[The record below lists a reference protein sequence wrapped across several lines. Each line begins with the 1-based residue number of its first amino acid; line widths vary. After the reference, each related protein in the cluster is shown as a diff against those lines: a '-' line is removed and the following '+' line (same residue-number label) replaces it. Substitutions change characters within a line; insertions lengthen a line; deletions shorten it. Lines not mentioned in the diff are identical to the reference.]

1 MWYSKIPMEV
11 VGKSRTESLVYG
23 VNINYVDILPLIAT
37 KSIYIREGVK
47 QLEEKDATSQVCQ
60 LASLSPTTVP
70 VHSDDSGKME
80 AIRGPTVWLSFPS

>member
-1 MWYSKIPMEV
+1 MVLKDTYGSGWKVKDRKPCLWSEHKIRGHLTYYSHQ
-11 VGKSRTESLVYG
+11 
-23 VNINYVDILPLIAT
+23 
-37 KSIYIREGVK
+37 SIYIREGVK

-70 VHSDDSGKME
+70 VHSDDSGRME